1 MAYGVFDKKLSGG
14 GIKNE
19 DISIKELAEELL
31 KTVIRKFKKRKVQLS
46 LLDNI
51 WGTDPADI
59 QLTSKF
65 NNECRFL
72 LCVIDVFSKFAWVIE
87 LKDREVLQLLML
99 FKKS

>member
-1 MAYGVFDKKLSGG
+1 MAYNVFDKKLSGG

-46 LLDNI
+46 FLDNI

-65 NNECRFL
+65 NNGCRFL
-72 LCVIDVFSKFAWVIE
+72 LCAIDIFSKFARVIE